1 MWVYN
6 KLEKKCSECGS
17 SFTCEEDATTC
28 WCASLPKLS
37 KDEIGDGDCMCKNCL
52 QKKYRKR
59 LLKTDEITKELFE
72 EEYRYQWKNHH

>member
-1 MWVYN
+1 M
-6 KLEKKCSECGS
+6 EKKCSECGS

-37 KDEIGDGDCMCKNCL
+37 KDEISDGDCMCKNCL